1 MNSPQYGESQL
12 FEAFIR
18 SAQYF
23 VRLNTQQ
30 DVWDHMGKFITT
42 YFPADWIAF
51 VERDNGNA
59 ISVHY
64 CTLPD
69 AAAAQRILTDEVRAL
84 TADVLESGFLA
95 TQVILTPAPSMTVFL
110 PIVEEYQTEKVML
123 IGHKTADPL
132 PNDLLNIYLA
142 LAGLASTTLER
153 LHNERELNGHR
164 AHLEELVKERTA
176 ELAKAKRQNEL
187 ILHSVG
193 EGICGIDLVG
203 RITFVNPFAAQT
215 IGWDPSELIGR
226 NAHATFHH
234 TRSSGCPYP
243 SERCPVHSA
252 LRNGGAKYATD
263 EEFLRK
269 DKTRFP
275 VEFTTAPIMEEGNIT
290 GAVIVF
296 RDISARKAAE
306 EELHQQREWLRVTLT
321 SIGDA
326 VMATDASGCIIFQ
339 NPVAVELTG
348 WPLEE
353 ALGQPIQ
360 SVFRI
365 INEDTRAAAE
375 DIVGRVIREGHVV
388 SLANHTSLIAR
399 DGREIPVEDSAAPI
413 MDSAGNMSGVVL
425 VFHDVTEKRRAQQRL
440 RENEERLRLA
450 VESAG
455 LGTWDYDP
463 VTEKL
468 NWSDRCKAV
477 FGLAPDAPVDYQT
490 FLDRLHPED
499 RKRVH
504 ELMQQ
509 ALDPAGSG
517 RYYTEYRSLWPDNTL
532 HWIIATGRA
541 FFGTAGGQHR
551 AIRFIGTVLDVTER
565 KRMENELRAA
575 RRELELRVQER
586 TAELSEAKEN
596 LEVINEEL
604 QVEISEHEKTEKELM
619 AAKETAEAAVDAKA
633 AFLANMSHELR
644 TPMNAVIG
652 FSSLLLDDN
661 LTPEQKDYVESI
673 RKGGEA
679 LLAVISDILEFS
691 RSEKEKVELEHQPL
705 SLKHCIKESLD
716 MVAVQAIQKGL
727 NLAYTINYGTPD
739 TIMGDHGKLRR
750 ILVNLLSNAV
760 KFTDQGGV
768 SVSISCKAVD
778 DDMCQILFAVE
789 DTGIGIPQDKRDQ
802 LFQPFGQVEC
812 IISRKRDGAGLG
824 LAICKKLVELMGG
837 EIWAESEPG
846 RGSTFRFTVRAEVVQ
861 GKHLD
866 QGETG
871 KDRDCR
877 NVSGQKPMSILV
889 AEDNPSNQ
897 KVIVEMLKSMGYRPD
912 AVADGREVLQA
923 LEIRPYDLIL
933 MDIKMPEMDGL
944 TAARVIRKLQPHKG
958 PRIIA
963 ITAFAME
970 GDRERCLEV
979 GMDDYISKPVKVSEL
994 AKMLSKYQ
1002 PS

>member
-1 MNSPQYGESQL
+1 M
-12 FEAFIR
+12 
-18 SAQYF
+18 
-23 VRLNTQQ
+23 
-30 DVWDHMGKFITT
+30 
-42 YFPADWIAF
+42 
-51 VERDNGNA
+51 
-59 ISVHY
+59 
-64 CTLPD
+64 
-69 AAAAQRILTDEVRAL
+69 
-84 TADVLESGFLA
+84 
-95 TQVILTPAPSMTVFL
+95 
-110 PIVEEYQTEKVML
+110 
-123 IGHKTADPL
+123 
-132 PNDLLNIYLA
+132 
-142 LAGLASTTLER
+142 
-153 LHNERELNGHR
+153 
-164 AHLEELVKERTA
+164 
-176 ELAKAKRQNEL
+176 
-187 ILHSVG
+187 
-193 EGICGIDLVG
+193 
-203 RITFVNPFAAQT
+203 
-215 IGWDPSELIGR
+215 
-226 NAHATFHH
+226 
-234 TRSSGCPYP
+234 
-243 SERCPVHSA
+243 
-252 LRNGGAKYATD
+252 
-263 EEFLRK
+263 RK
-269 DKTRFP
+269 DGTRFP

-296 RDISARKAAE
+296 RDISERKAAE
-306 EELHQQREWLRVTLT
+306 EELHRQREWLRVTLT

-326 VMATDASGCIIFQ
+326 VMATDASGCIAFQ

-365 INEDTRAAAE
+365 INEDTRVAAE
-375 DIVGRVIREGHVV
+375 DIVGRVLREGHVV
-388 SLANHTSLIAR
+388 SLANHTSLMAR
-399 DGREIPVEDSAAPI
+399 DGREIPIEDSAAPI
-413 MDSAGNMSGVVL
+413 LDFAGNMSGVVL
-425 VFHDVTEKRRAQQRL
+425 VFHDVTEKRRAQERL

-463 VTEKL
+463 VTGKL
-468 NWSDRCKAV
+468 DWSDRGKAV
-477 FGLAPDAPVDYQT
+477 FGLAPDAPVDYQI

-499 RKRVH
+499 RQRIH

-509 ALDPAGSG
+509 ALNPAGSG
-517 RYYTEYRSLWPDNTL
+517 RYYTEYRSLWPDKTL

-565 KRMENELRAA
+565 KRMEDELRAA
-575 RRELELRVQER
+575 RRELELRVLER

-619 AAKETAEAAVDAKA
+619 AAKETAEAAVEAKA

-691 RSEKEKVELEHQPL
+691 RSEKDKVELEHQPL
-705 SLKHCIKESLD
+705 SLRHCIKESLD
-716 MVAVQAIQKGL
+716 MVAVQASQKGL

-750 ILVNLLSNAV
+750 ILVNLLGNAV
-760 KFTDQGGV
+760 KFTDQGEV
-768 SVSISCKAVD
+768 SVSISSKTVED
-778 DDMCQILFAVE
+778 DKRQILFAVE

-846 RGSTFRFTVRAEVVQ
+846 RGSTFRFTVQAEVAQ
-861 GKHLD
+861 DKHLD
-866 QGETG
+866 QEETD
-871 KDRDCR
+871 KDHGCE
-877 NVSGQKPMSILV
+877 NISGQKPMSILV

-912 AVADGREVLQA
+912 AVADGKEVLQA

-944 TAARVIRKLQPHKG
+944 TAARVIRKLQPHNG
-958 PRIIA
+958 PWIIA

-970 GDRERCLEV
+970 GDRKRCLEV
-979 GMDDYISKPVKVSEL
+979 GMDDYISKPVKVGEL